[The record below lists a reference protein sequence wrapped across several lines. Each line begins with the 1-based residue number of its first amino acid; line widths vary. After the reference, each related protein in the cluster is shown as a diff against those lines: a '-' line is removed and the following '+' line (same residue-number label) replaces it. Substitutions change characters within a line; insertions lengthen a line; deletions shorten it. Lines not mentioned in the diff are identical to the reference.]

1 MLPKSRKLKGRD
13 VFFLVYRTGKRF
25 FADYLT
31 VYAETNQNNSKF
43 ACVISKKA
51 GKKAVARNKLRR
63 RSYSIIRR
71 HLSDLKE
78 GQSVILVFKK
88 GAAELSY
95 FELEKRILEIFK
107 KSKLLK

>member
-13 VFFLVYRTGKRF
+13 VFFLIYRTGKRF
-25 FADYLT
+25 FTDYLT
-31 VYAETNQNNSKF
+31 VYLKISRDHSKF

-71 HLSDLKE
+71 YLPDLKE
-78 GQSVILVFKK
+78 GGAIILVFKK
-88 GAAELSY
+88 GATELSY
-95 FELEKRILEIFK
+95 LELEKNILEIFK
-107 KSKLLK
+107 KAKLLK